1 MERTLIYKNHKG
13 DMITFTYKPPFLLSI
28 CDGFHETVG
37 TVNSVSSAYG
47 VGTTWNGTSIGQ
59 RDLTIKGT
67 ITDNIQENRLLLYDM
82 FPLNS
87 EGTLYYYEGDIE
99 RKITCLVEKVSI
111 PEKKGFTRDF
121 SISLVCPNPRFSA
134 LAATILSMATWTPAF
149 KFKLVIPKNKGIK
162 FGTKNTTSMGT
173 TENTTEID
181 YGMNYKFKA
190 NDTVKNPYLFNVTTR
205 DIIQIEKTMSAGDQI
220 IITTHIDNKNVIY
233 KNAVTGE
240 EENINYLIMYGS
252 KYLQVPSGTN
262 TFRSGADSGED
273 NLETTIEFYQNMR
286 RCNYG
291 SYIIKCI

>member
-134 LAATILSMATWTPAF
+134 LVATILSMATWTPAF

-181 YGMNYKFKA
+181 YGMTIKFKA

-273 NLETTIEFYQNMR
+273 NLETTIEFLPEYEAV
-286 RCNYG
+286 
-291 SYIIKCI
+291 

>member
-1 MERTLIYKNHKG
+1 MERTLVYKNHKG

-181 YGMNYKFKA
+181 YGMTIKFKA

-273 NLETTIEFYQNMR
+273 NLETTIEFLPEYEAV
-286 RCNYG
+286 
-291 SYIIKCI
+291 

>member
-181 YGMNYKFKA
+181 YGMTIKFKA

-240 EENINYLIMYGS
+240 EENINYLIMYDS

-273 NLETTIEFYQNMR
+273 NLETTIEFLPEYEAV
-286 RCNYG
+286 
-291 SYIIKCI
+291 

>member
-13 DMITFTYKPPFLLSI
+13 DMITFTYKPPFLLGI

-134 LAATILSMATWTPAF
+134 LAATILSMATWAPAF
-149 KFKLVIPKNKGIK
+149 NFPLIIPENEGIQ
-162 FGTKNTTSMGT
+162 FGIKNTTSMGT

-181 YGMNYKFKA
+181 YGMTIKFKA

-205 DIIQIEKTMSAGDQI
+205 DTIQIEKTMSAGDQI

-273 NLETTIEFYQNMR
+273 NLETTIEFLPEYEAV
-286 RCNYG
+286 
-291 SYIIKCI
+291 

>member
-13 DMITFTYKPPFLLSI
+13 NMITFTYKPPFLLSI

-181 YGMNYKFKA
+181 YGMTIKFKA

-273 NLETTIEFYQNMR
+273 NLETTIEFLPEYEAV
-286 RCNYG
+286 
-291 SYIIKCI
+291 

>member
-87 EGTLYYYEGDIE
+87 EGTLYYYEGNIE

-181 YGMNYKFKA
+181 YGMTIKFKA

-233 KNAVTGE
+233 
-240 EENINYLIMYGS
+240 INYLIMYGS

-273 NLETTIEFYQNMR
+273 NLETTIEFLPEYEAV
-286 RCNYG
+286 
-291 SYIIKCI
+291 

>member
-181 YGMNYKFKA
+181 YGMTIKFKA

-233 KNAVTGE
+233 KSAVTGE

-273 NLETTIEFYQNMR
+273 NLETTIEFLPEYEAV
-286 RCNYG
+286 
-291 SYIIKCI
+291 

>member
-13 DMITFTYKPPFLLSI
+13 DMITFTYKTPFLLSI

-181 YGMNYKFKA
+181 YGMTIKFKA

-273 NLETTIEFYQNMR
+273 NLETTIEFLPEYEAV
-286 RCNYG
+286 
-291 SYIIKCI
+291 

>member
-87 EGTLYYYEGDIE
+87 EGTLYYYEGNVE

-181 YGMNYKFKA
+181 YGMTIKFKA

-273 NLETTIEFYQNMR
+273 NLETTIEFLPEYEAV
-286 RCNYG
+286 
-291 SYIIKCI
+291 

>member
-181 YGMNYKFKA
+181 YGMTIKFKA

-205 DIIQIEKTMSAGDQI
+205 DIIQIEKIMSAGDQI

-273 NLETTIEFYQNMR
+273 NLETTIEFLPEYEAV
-286 RCNYG
+286 
-291 SYIIKCI
+291 

>member
-37 TVNSVSSAYG
+37 TVNSVSSAHG

-181 YGMNYKFKA
+181 YGMTIKFKA

-273 NLETTIEFYQNMR
+273 NLETTIEFLPEYEAV
-286 RCNYG
+286 
-291 SYIIKCI
+291 

>member
-13 DMITFTYKPPFLLSI
+13 DMITFTYKPPFLLGI

-134 LAATILSMATWTPAF
+134 LAATILSMATWAPAF
-149 KFKLVIPKNKGIK
+149 NFPLIIPENEGIQ
-162 FGTKNTTSMGT
+162 FGIKNTTSMGT

-181 YGMNYKFKA
+181 YGMTIKFKA

-233 KNAVTGE
+233 KSAVTGE

-273 NLETTIEFYQNMR
+273 NLETTIEFLPEYEAV
-286 RCNYG
+286 
-291 SYIIKCI
+291 

>member
-181 YGMNYKFKA
+181 YGMTIKFKA

-205 DIIQIEKTMSAGDQI
+205 NIIQIEKTMSAGDQI

-273 NLETTIEFYQNMR
+273 NLETTIEFLPEYEAV
-286 RCNYG
+286 
-291 SYIIKCI
+291 

>member
-37 TVNSVSSAYG
+37 TVNSVCSAYG

-181 YGMNYKFKA
+181 YGMTIKFKA

-240 EENINYLIMYGS
+240 EENKNYLIMYGS

-273 NLETTIEFYQNMR
+273 NLETTIEFLPEYEAV
-286 RCNYG
+286 
-291 SYIIKCI
+291 

>member
-1 MERTLIYKNHKG
+1 MERTLIYKNYKG

-181 YGMNYKFKA
+181 YGMTIKFKA

-273 NLETTIEFYQNMR
+273 NLETTIEFLPEYEAV
-286 RCNYG
+286 
-291 SYIIKCI
+291 

>member
-149 KFKLVIPKNKGIK
+149 NFPLIIPENEGIQ
-162 FGTKNTTSMGT
+162 FGIKNTTSMGT

-181 YGMNYKFKA
+181 YGMTIKFKA

-273 NLETTIEFYQNMR
+273 NLETTIEFLPEYEAV
-286 RCNYG
+286 
-291 SYIIKCI
+291 

>member
-134 LAATILSMATWTPAF
+134 LAATILSMATWAPAF
-149 KFKLVIPKNKGIK
+149 NFPLIIPENEGIQ
-162 FGTKNTTSMGT
+162 FGIKNTTSMGT

-181 YGMNYKFKA
+181 YGMTIKFKA

-233 KNAVTGE
+233 KNAITGE

-273 NLETTIEFYQNMR
+273 NLETTIEFLPEYEAV
-286 RCNYG
+286 
-291 SYIIKCI
+291 

>member
-181 YGMNYKFKA
+181 YGMTIKFKA

-252 KYLQVPSGTN
+252 KYLQVSSGTN

-273 NLETTIEFYQNMR
+273 NLETTIEFLPEYEAV
-286 RCNYG
+286 
-291 SYIIKCI
+291 

>member
-181 YGMNYKFKA
+181 YGMTIKFKA

-273 NLETTIEFYQNMR
+273 NLETTIEFLPEYEAVELWKL
-286 RCNYG
+286 YH
-291 SYIIKCI
+291 

>member
-134 LAATILSMATWTPAF
+134 LAATILSMATWIPAF

-181 YGMNYKFKA
+181 YGMTIKFKA

-273 NLETTIEFYQNMR
+273 NLETIIEFLPEYEAV
-286 RCNYG
+286 
-291 SYIIKCI
+291 

>member
-181 YGMNYKFKA
+181 YGMTIKFKA
-190 NDTVKNPYLFNVTTR
+190 NDTVKNPYLFNVTIR

-273 NLETTIEFYQNMR
+273 NLETTIEFLPEYEAV
-286 RCNYG
+286 
-291 SYIIKCI
+291 

>member
-87 EGTLYYYEGDIE
+87 EGTLYYYERDIE

-181 YGMNYKFKA
+181 YGMTIKFKA

-273 NLETTIEFYQNMR
+273 NLETTIEFLPEYEAV
-286 RCNYG
+286 
-291 SYIIKCI
+291 

>member
-134 LAATILSMATWTPAF
+134 LAATILSMATWAPAF
-149 KFKLVIPKNKGIK
+149 NFPLIIPENEGIQ
-162 FGTKNTTSMGT
+162 FGIKNTTSMGT

-181 YGMNYKFKA
+181 YGMTIKFKA

-233 KNAVTGE
+233 KNAAE

-273 NLETTIEFYQNMR
+273 NLETTIEFLPEYEAV
-286 RCNYG
+286 
-291 SYIIKCI
+291 

>member
-47 VGTTWNGTSIGQ
+47 VGTTWNGTSIDQ

-181 YGMNYKFKA
+181 YGMTIKFKA

-273 NLETTIEFYQNMR
+273 NLETTIEFLPEYEAV
-286 RCNYG
+286 
-291 SYIIKCI
+291 

>member
-181 YGMNYKFKA
+181 YGMTIKFKA

-205 DIIQIEKTMSAGDQI
+205 DIIQIEKTMFAGDQI

-273 NLETTIEFYQNMR
+273 NLETTIEFLPEYEAV
-286 RCNYG
+286 
-291 SYIIKCI
+291 

>member
-134 LAATILSMATWTPAF
+134 LAATILSMATWAPAF
-149 KFKLVIPKNKGIK
+149 NFPLIIPENEGIQ
-162 FGTKNTTSMGT
+162 FGIKNTTSMGT

-181 YGMNYKFKA
+181 YGMTIKFKA
-190 NDTVKNPYLFNVTTR
+190 NDTVKKPYLFNVTTR

-273 NLETTIEFYQNMR
+273 NLETTIEFLPEYEAV
-286 RCNYG
+286 
-291 SYIIKCI
+291 

>member
-181 YGMNYKFKA
+181 YGMTIKFKA

-205 DIIQIEKTMSAGDQI
+205 DIIQIEKTMSASDQI

-273 NLETTIEFYQNMR
+273 NLETTIEFLPEYEAV
-286 RCNYG
+286 
-291 SYIIKCI
+291 

>member
-134 LAATILSMATWTPAF
+134 LTATILSMATWTPAF

-181 YGMNYKFKA
+181 YGMTIKFKA

-273 NLETTIEFYQNMR
+273 NLETTIEFLPEYEAV
-286 RCNYG
+286 
-291 SYIIKCI
+291 

>member
-181 YGMNYKFKA
+181 YGMTIKFKA

-205 DIIQIEKTMSAGDQI
+205 DIIKIEKTMSAGDQI

-273 NLETTIEFYQNMR
+273 NLETTIEFLPEYEAV
-286 RCNYG
+286 
-291 SYIIKCI
+291 

>member
-13 DMITFTYKPPFLLSI
+13 DMITFTYKSPFLLSI

-181 YGMNYKFKA
+181 YGMTIKFKA

-273 NLETTIEFYQNMR
+273 NLETTIEFLPEYEAV
-286 RCNYG
+286 
-291 SYIIKCI
+291 

>member
-149 KFKLVIPKNKGIK
+149 NFPLIIPENEGIQ
-162 FGTKNTTSMGT
+162 FGIKNTTSMGT

-181 YGMNYKFKA
+181 YGMTIKFKA

-233 KNAVTGE
+233 KSAVTGE

-273 NLETTIEFYQNMR
+273 NLETTIEFLPEYEAV
-286 RCNYG
+286 
-291 SYIIKCI
+291 

>member
-28 CDGFHETVG
+28 CDGFHEIVG

-181 YGMNYKFKA
+181 YGMTIKFKA

-273 NLETTIEFYQNMR
+273 NLETTIEFLPEYEAV
-286 RCNYG
+286 
-291 SYIIKCI
+291 

>member
-181 YGMNYKFKA
+181 YGMTIKFKA

-252 KYLQVPSGTN
+252 KYLQVLSGTN

-273 NLETTIEFYQNMR
+273 NLETTIEFLPEYEAV
-286 RCNYG
+286 
-291 SYIIKCI
+291 

>member
-134 LAATILSMATWTPAF
+134 LAATILSMATWAPAF
-149 KFKLVIPKNKGIK
+149 NFPLIIPENEGIQ
-162 FGTKNTTSMGT
+162 FGIKNTTSMGT

-181 YGMNYKFKA
+181 YGMTIKFKA

-205 DIIQIEKTMSAGDQI
+205 DIIQIEKTMSAGDQT

-273 NLETTIEFYQNMR
+273 NLETTIEFLPEYEAV
-286 RCNYG
+286 
-291 SYIIKCI
+291 